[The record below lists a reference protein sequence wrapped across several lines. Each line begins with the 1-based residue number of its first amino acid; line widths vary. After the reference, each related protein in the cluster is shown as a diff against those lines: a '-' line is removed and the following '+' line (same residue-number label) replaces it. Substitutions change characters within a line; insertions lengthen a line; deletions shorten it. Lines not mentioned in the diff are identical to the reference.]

1 MRSLALW
8 SPGDRFSVPPF
19 PTGWFA
25 VAFSD
30 DVARGAVVPV
40 DAFGGKLV
48 LYRGQDGAPRLFEA
62 FCPHLGAHL
71 GHGSCVEGDTLR
83 CGFHA
88 WRFDG
93 GGRCVEIPYAKRVP
107 AAARVRAFPVREEN
121 GLVLAWFDAH
131 GAAPHW
137 EPEAIPACADASW
150 ERTGRRSFEIR
161 GHIQDLGENVADS
174 AHFQFVHGMPAPPE
188 ITASA
193 AEHVLSTR
201 AVFQY
206 PETMGGMG
214 GTLEGRLWGLG
225 LSAQHFRGLV
235 ETLVVSA
242 TTPIDVERVVLR
254 ASLWVRRL
262 DGDLTGMVAEA
273 FAAEVYRQIQHDIP
287 FWEHKIMPARPVLCD
302 GDGPIGSYRRWARR
316 FFPGVA
322 LADAG

>member
-1 MRSLALW
+1 
-8 SPGDRFSVPPF
+8 
-19 PTGWFA
+19 
-25 VAFSD
+25 
-30 DVARGAVVPV
+30 
-40 DAFGGKLV
+40 
-48 LYRGQDGAPRLFEA
+48 
-62 FCPHLGAHL
+62 
-71 GHGSCVEGDTLR
+71 
-83 CGFHA
+83 
-88 WRFDG
+88 
-93 GGRCVEIPYAKRVP
+93 
-107 AAARVRAFPVREEN
+107 
-121 GLVLAWFDAH
+121 
-131 GAAPHW
+131 
-137 EPEAIPACADASW
+137 
-150 ERTGRRSFEIR
+150 
-161 GHIQDLGENVADS
+161 
-174 AHFQFVHGMPAPPE
+174 
-188 ITASA
+188 
-193 AEHVLSTR
+193 
-201 AVFQY
+201 
-206 PETMGGMG
+206 MGGMG